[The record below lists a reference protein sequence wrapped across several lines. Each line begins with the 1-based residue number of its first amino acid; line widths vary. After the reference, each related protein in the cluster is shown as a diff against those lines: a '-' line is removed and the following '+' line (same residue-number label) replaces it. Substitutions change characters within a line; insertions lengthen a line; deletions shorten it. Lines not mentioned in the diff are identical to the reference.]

1 MSAEPTLLVVDDE
14 EAICEGCRRIFSRQ
28 GFNVQKCSDACQGL
42 SLARQTDYTAI
53 LLDIK
58 MPEMD
63 GLHFLEALRKD
74 KPGVPVVLMTG
85 YPSIPNAAS
94 AIRLGASDYVTK
106 PFTPEEISQAVH
118 RLLHQS
124 QNDAA
129 AAAAPSPAA
138 EISPEKIGFHFY
150 RDAWYQAAT
159 EGAVRVG
166 ALLVRPAATK
176 IEALRLP
183 RIGEVVYQGLP
194 MASMTIAG
202 QAQHMIPAPLSGVV
216 VGVNGAIEADPS
228 LLLSDP
234 CGRGWI
240 ASISPTRG
248 DEEAQNCYQ
257 RQVILLSQN
266 HDLAQDQVKK
276 LQWLGCDV
284 RTIADPK
291 DLQTIQNDFASH
303 VLLFDGTTFGT
314 EGPGIVGEINA
325 TDPAMK
331 VVVLASTQCILEP
344 AYRIRRI
351 FYYAVEP
358 FADNEIADILAGAFQ
373 SPPSPPLCQH
383 REAAQTLGSIS
394 ITNQKR
400 TRVRLLAAPGL
411 LRREEGLGQLLRHK
425 LMAKRFPLE
434 SSPSET
440 QITPMNLLSTAS
452 RCDRLLVLL
461 AQDFGRLPG
470 SLTRDTKAE
479 YIALVGDGADRV
491 TTLLVQPTG
500 SEESPLAFDPAVTE
514 ALAEH
519 LVREMSS
526 C

>member
-1 MSAEPTLLVVDDE
+1 V
-14 EAICEGCRRIFSRQ
+14 R
-28 GFNVQKCSDACQGL
+28 KCSDAAQGL
-42 SLARQTDYTAI
+42 NLARETDFTAI

-74 KPGVPVVLMTG
+74 KPSVPVVLMTG

-129 AAAAPSPAA
+129 AAASKSSAA
-138 EISPEKIGFHFY
+138 ETQPEKTDYRFY
-150 RDAWYQAAT
+150 RDAWYQTVA

-166 ALLVRPAATK
+166 ALLVRPGVTK
-176 IEALRLP
+176 IEAVCLP

-194 MASMTIAG
+194 LAAITVAG
-202 QAQHMIPAPLSGVV
+202 KAPQAIPAPLSGVV
-216 VGVNGAIEADPS
+216 VGVNAAIESDPAV
-228 LLLSDP
+228 LLADP

-248 DEEAQNCYQ
+248 DEEGQNCQQ
-257 RQVILLSQN
+257 RHVILLSQN
-266 HDLAQDQVKK
+266 HDAAQDQAKK

-291 DLQTIQNDFASH
+291 DLETAQKDFDSH

-314 EGPGIVGEINA
+314 EGPGIVGAINA
-325 TDPAMK
+325 ADPTMK
-331 VVVLASTQCILEP
+331 VIVLASTDCILEP

-373 SPPSPPLCQH
+373 PPPAPPHGQH
-383 REAAQTLGSIS
+383 RESAQVLGSIS
-394 ITNQKR
+394 ITNQNR

-425 LMAKRFPLE
+425 LMARRFPLE

-440 QITPMNLLSTAS
+440 QITPMNLLSTATH
-452 RCDRLLVLL
+452 CDRLLVLL

-491 TTLLVQPTG
+491 TTLLVQPSG
-500 SEESPLAFDPAVTE
+500 SETNPLGFEPSVTE